1 MVITR
6 AKARAINEVPEE
18 QPLNFHLPER
28 QPRQPRPQQNPQPI
42 AHAFQFNALNVLHAH
57 PVNIPQPQPVF
68 QFNAVN
74 EPHAEPVNIPQPQ
87 PRRGRPRVAREHEQ
101 EDVLFFAD
109 RPPVFDAHAPTRTPR
124 RLVSEAMDWIKNA
137 RDYARDNETEIR
149 NIENYKLNSPF
160 TIFHEYV
167 DNLNHLMN
175 RMGSITTDAD
185 VIYAF
190 ASRNLRPYFRGIYN
204 WNNRAVMLNNLHNYD
219 MAILGTLTNYGVRRH
234 DFNHYVAVMRWRD
247 PQQNNRMSLLYYDP
261 EHSVSD
267 LHQFHHFDATLQEE
281 GFTRVQIRGS
291 YNKDDQAN
299 TEFNCGARCIAFL
312 LTVIHHSDKT
322 FEHIRVVPRI

>member
-6 AKARAINEVPEE
+6 SQARARDEVPIE
-18 QPLNFHLPER
+18 QPLNFHLPERR
-28 QPRQPRPQQNPQPI
+28 QPRQPRPQQNPQP
-42 AHAFQFNALNVLHAH
+42 
-57 PVNIPQPQPVF
+57 
-68 QFNAVN
+68 
-74 EPHAEPVNIPQPQ
+74 EPVNIPP

-109 RPPVFDAHAPTRTPR
+109 RPPVFDAPAPTRTPR
-124 RLVSEAMDWIKNA
+124 RLVSEAMDWIRNA

-175 RMGSITTDAD
+175 HMGSITTDAD

-204 WNNRAVMLNNLHNYD
+204 WNNIAVMLNNLHNYD
-219 MAILGTLTNYGVRRH
+219 MAILGTLTNYG
-234 DFNHYVAVMRWRD
+234 
-247 PQQNNRMSLLYYDP
+247 
-261 EHSVSD
+261 
-267 LHQFHHFDATLQEE
+267 
-281 GFTRVQIRGS
+281 
-291 YNKDDQAN
+291 
-299 TEFNCGARCIAFL
+299 FL
-312 LTVIHHSDKT
+312 
-322 FEHIRVVPRI
+322 